1 MAGVLAATRCAS
13 GIPVRPRAVQQ
24 ADTPMTGP
32 MESLETT
39 RHGRAAS
46 CPSRSLAAVRTDARC
61 SAQAMVAV
69 SMRRR
74 RPARILTVIVGNPGL
89 RRSIDR
95 LSSSRGRLKED
106 AMRSIVLGAI
116 VAAGLSLVSAV
127 PTVSA
132 PANVAAIGQA
142 AADIG
147 TVSQVR
153 CWCTWRGWRGY
164 CRRWRCW

>member
-1 MAGVLAATRCAS
+1 MSAGLAATRCVS
-13 GIPVRPRAVQQ
+13 GIPVRPRAAQRD
-24 ADTPMTGP
+24 DTPVTCP
-32 MESLETT
+32 MECSETT

-46 CPSRSLAAVRTDARC
+46 CPFAHAKGCAHGCAVLRSSDGCCFRAPPPSPYFDGHRRGSR
-61 SAQAMVAV
+61 
-69 SMRRR
+69 
-74 RPARILTVIVGNPGL
+74 L

-132 PANVAAIGQA
+132 PANVAVIGQA

>member
-1 MAGVLAATRCAS
+1 MAGLLAAARRAS

-24 ADTPMTGP
+24 DDTLTGP
-32 MESLETT
+32 MESSETT

-46 CPSRSLAAVRTDARC
+46 RPSRARRGCARRCAVLRSSDGC
-61 SAQAMVAV
+61 FSV
-69 SMRRR
+69 RR

-95 LSSSRGRLKED
+95 LSSSCGRLKED

>member
-1 MAGVLAATRCAS
+1 
-13 GIPVRPRAVQQ
+13 
-24 ADTPMTGP
+24 
-32 MESLETT
+32 
-39 RHGRAAS
+39 
-46 CPSRSLAAVRTDARC
+46 
-61 SAQAMVAV
+61 
-69 SMRRR
+69 
-74 RPARILTVIVGNPGL
+74 
-89 RRSIDR
+89 
-95 LSSSRGRLKED
+95 
-106 AMRSIVLGAI
+106 MRSIVLGAV

-153 CWCTWRGWRGY
+153 GY

>member
-1 MAGVLAATRCAS
+1 MGAQL
-13 GIPVRPRAVQQ
+13 RA
-24 ADTPMTGP
+24 
-32 MESLETT
+32 L
-39 RHGRAAS
+39 RA
-46 CPSRSLAAVRTDARC
+46 PEGAVRADARC
-61 SAQAMVAV
+61 SAQAMVV
-69 SMRRR
+69 SVRR
-74 RPARILTVIVGNPGL
+74 RPARILPVIIGNPGL

-132 PANVAAIGQA
+132 PVNVAAIGQA